1 MVKFMFTIEK
11 ANGINIINKS
21 KFITDIFFVNNI
33 DDIDKYLKEIKNK
46 YKDATHYCYAY
57 IIDNLKRFSDDNE
70 PNGTA
75 GKPILDCLEKNNLN
89 HILCI
94 VTRYFGGIKLGAS
107 GLLRAYSNSVSNTI
121 NESIK
126 YELINGYEVEIT
138 FDYTKTNEINNIL
151 TNYEIK
157 DKIFD
162 SNVSYTVLIDN
173 YILDKL
179 KNICDVKI
187 KKEIIIKKQI

>member
-1 MVKFMFTIEK
+1 MFTIEK
-11 ANGINIINKS
+11 SNNINIINKS

-33 DDIDKYLKEIKNK
+33 DDVDKYLKEIKNK

-89 HILCI
+89 HILCV

-157 DKIFD
+157 NKIFD
-162 SNVSYTVLIDN
+162 SNVSYTVLIDKD
-173 YILDKL
+173 ILDKL

>member
-89 HILCI
+89 HVLCI